1 MKKSLYDNILNYIVL
16 YHSRKH
22 LYLYVLNFAPS
33 LAYSEWDQYL
43 ITEIRLLKQI
53 RIVNF

>member
-1 MKKSLYDNILNYIVL
+1 MKKSSYDNILNYIVL
-16 YHSRKH
+16 YHGRKH

-43 ITEIRLLKQI
+43 ITELRLLKQI